1 PRWGSG
7 PAVRPCR
14 RRGGRR
20 LTIIR
25 PNPRLRQDPPPAVR
39 SSWRGSAPET
49 SGAEVPGPPRP
60 DRRPSRPAD
69 RHRAGPVI
77 AGEGI
82 LGKSCKLRS
91 GGVLLPGVQRERP
104 AATEGEPP
112 EMTASRTAKLLLAG
126 ALGLG
131 SAVTVAAPA
140 LADTPP
146 AQQGLVIVLADD
158 DGGFEGPGEIAQ
170 PTPAP
175 TPEAPKDKAPGLQ
188 QPEPL
193 PGPQPELP
201 IDGGGGHGD
210 PQPGDFPIAGAPE
223 DDGPVV
229 NPDLGEGPGD
239 LTDDPGCTHGCGP
252 DPDPECHPLVAACDL
267 TDREPSDD
275 PGDDEE

>member
-1 PRWGSG
+1 
-7 PAVRPCR
+7 
-14 RRGGRR
+14 
-20 LTIIR
+20 
-25 PNPRLRQDPPPAVR
+25 
-39 SSWRGSAPET
+39 
-49 SGAEVPGPPRP
+49 
-60 DRRPSRPAD
+60 
-69 RHRAGPVI
+69 
-77 AGEGI
+77 
-82 LGKSCKLRS
+82 
-91 GGVLLPGVQRERP
+91 
-104 AATEGEPP
+104 
-112 EMTASRTAKLLLAG
+112 MTASRTAKLLLAG

-210 PQPGDFPIAGAPE
+210 PQTGDFPIAGAPE

-275 PGDDEE
+275 PGDDEETPDVDEEVDEDQPVEVLDADESRSVLPRTGAGLVALGAAGSALTGLGAALRRLARR